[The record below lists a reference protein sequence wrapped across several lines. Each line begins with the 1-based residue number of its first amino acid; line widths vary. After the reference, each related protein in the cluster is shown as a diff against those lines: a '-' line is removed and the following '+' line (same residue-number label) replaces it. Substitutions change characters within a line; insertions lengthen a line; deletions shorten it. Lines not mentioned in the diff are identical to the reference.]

1 LRIGGRKLTVQ
12 SREIGNI
19 QEVAVADAKTR
30 KWLHTEE
37 KELVHAMRTAVAA
50 VTSLLIAR
58 LFRMPEAYWASV
70 ASIIVMQSTLGAAWT
85 VSKQRWI
92 GTVVG
97 AAVGALAATYAGQ
110 NVAVFGAGVF
120 VCGVI
125 CALLHIERNAFRY
138 SGITLAVIMLVARTA
153 PAWVM
158 AIHRF
163 VEISVGIAVG
173 LIVTAAWPESQTVS
187 A

>member
-1 LRIGGRKLTVQ
+1 M
-12 SREIGNI
+12 
-19 QEVAVADAKTR
+19 AKAKR
-30 KWLHTEE
+30 WKWLRAEE
-37 KELVHAMRTAVAA
+37 KELVHAVRTTIAAVAA
-50 VTSLLIAR
+50 LLIAR
-58 LFRMPEAYWASV
+58 LLRMPEAYWASV

-85 VSKQRWI
+85 VSKQRLA

-125 CALLHIERNAFRY
+125 CAVLHIERSAFRY

-153 PAWVM
+153 PAWVI

-173 LIVTAAWPESQTVS
+173 LIVTAAWPESQPAS